1 MTTQTQPTQNFFNLH
16 TSGIGYLNNIR
27 EVTSK
32 KGNPYI
38 SCNISALKGDS
49 SNPAYTFFNVNVAG
63 EQNEKL
69 IQRCMSAVESN
80 KTVLISFTLG
90 DLWTEIFVYDK
101 DSKYHK
107 KGDIGVMLKAR
118 LIRIK
123 SIKVDGKLVYQEESL
138 EQKQHSAVAQQ
149 AAPQHQSEPVGDA
162 DFDNTPPQHTERQRP
177 AYRQKQAQQPVQ
189 RQYPADSF

>member
-1 MTTQTQPTQNFFNLH
+1 MTTQTQQNQNSFFNLH

-27 EVTSK
+27 EVPSK

-38 SCNISALKGDS
+38 SCNIAALKGDS
-49 SNPAYTFFNVNVAG
+49 SNPEYTFFNVNVAG

-69 IQRCMSAVESN
+69 IKCCISAVESN
-80 KTVLISFTLG
+80 KKVLISFTLG
-90 DLWTEIFVYDK
+90 DLWTESFVYDK

-123 SIKVDGKLVYQEESL
+123 SIKVDGKLVYQEK
-138 EQKQHSAVAQQ
+138 QKQHSAPAQKT
-149 AAPQHQSEPVGDA
+149 APQYQSEPVGDA
-162 DFDNTPPQHTERQRP
+162 DFGNTPPQYQERQRP
-177 AYRQKQAQQPVQ
+177 VYRQKQAQQSVQ
-189 RQYPADSF
+189 KQYPADSF